1 VKKDSDIP
9 KSAVHSERMMLALLP
24 GTAEVLSEIASD
36 AGFSSASAFVR
47 GLAEREIRDA
57 RPADFARI
65 KGVG

>member
-1 VKKDSDIP
+1 
-9 KSAVHSERMMLALLP
+9 MMLALLP

-65 KGVG
+65 KGVS